1 MLVKMIEVLAKLE
14 QGWHNLKS
22 HTDTQ
27 GQLTEDFYQ
36 TGRSWTT
43 RNLNISKYI
52 IIFKFVKNHP
62 KYHFF

>member
-36 TGRSWTT
+36 TGR
-43 RNLNISKYI
+43 
-52 IIFKFVKNHP
+52 
-62 KYHFF
+62 